1 MFKSKCIQHRY
12 LIAFFLFL
20 IAFYGYNIQRVYGF
34 IFFPDEFGYWSYAA
48 KALGYDW
55 SDIVSLGSYYSYGY
69 SLILFPILKI
79 CKGGVTAY
87 RAAVTVN
94 FVLLGVDA
102 LILNHMLG
110 KLAEKESKW
119 KDCIPFLTGIA
130 LFYPPVLFYAKTS
143 MVETVLMSMFLLIM
157 FFLYHYLENNRLS
170 TLALLL
176 VATVYIHFLHMR
188 AVGIAIAVL
197 LTIVV
202 YFIRNSK
209 KAKHVILTLL
219 IGTVLVLIGFG
230 MKTWLQTMMYGGAD
244 AETIHIND
252 YAGQFGKI
260 RYIFSKEGMTDFICG
275 LCGKVLYLGLAS
287 FGLVYFGIIKCLKEI
302 KAYFGDKQKK
312 EKTKLIYLFLVLSL
326 IGEVLINA
334 IYNIHPIRVDSVVY
348 GRYDEFVLPVFMVLG
363 VMELLDCK
371 RVWTKLLCIIPIHAI
386 MTCLTIYEIDRYQ
399 ITNIHGYVMV
409 GISYL
414 HYLFEYT
421 TKNFFWSAC
430 IFGTFLMFIIVAILK
445 IVGKKK
451 VPFLM
456 VGIILIEFVL
466 FARASQ
472 IYLDTSSFGAFRDS
486 IMAEKIEELLQREEN
501 RRIIYIQENDDSFI
515 SSIQFLLPD
524 EKIEI
529 VPAKENVQDYTADEM
544 DENDLL
550 LIGYESNYG
559 EKLEELY
566 QNSMLEG
573 RFRIYYN

>member
-20 IAFYGYNIQRVYGF
+20 FAFYGYNIQRVYGF

-55 SDIVSLGSYYSYGY
+55 SAIVSLGSYYSYGY

-79 CKGGVTAY
+79 FKSGVMAY
-87 RAAVTVN
+87 RVAITVN

-102 LILNHMLG
+102 LVLNRILG
-110 KLAEKESKW
+110 KLAGTNAKW
-119 KDCIPFLTGIA
+119 KDCIPFFTGIA

-170 TLALLL
+170 TLAVLLII
-176 VATVYIHFLHMR
+176 TVYIHFLHMR

-209 KAKHVILTLL
+209 KAKHVILALL

-230 MKTWLQTMMYGGAD
+230 MKTWLQTMMYGGAA

-252 YAGQFGKI
+252 YAGQLVKI
-260 RYIFSKEGMTDFICG
+260 RHIFSKEGMTDFICG
-275 LCGKVLYLGLAS
+275 LCGKILYLGLAS
-287 FGLVYFGIIKCLKEI
+287 FGLVYFGIIKCLREI
-302 KAYFGDKQKK
+302 KIYFRDKK
-312 EKTKLIYLFLVLSL
+312 ETTKLIYLFFLLSL
-326 IGEVLINA
+326 VGEILINA
-334 IYNIHPIRVDSVVY
+334 IYNIYPTRVDSVVY
-348 GRYDEFVLPVFMVLG
+348 GRYDEFVLPVFMALG
-363 VMELLDCK
+363 VMEVLDCK
-371 RVWTKLLCIIPIHAI
+371 RIWTKMLCIIPSHAL
-386 MTCLTIYEIDRYQ
+386 MTYLAIYEIEKYQ
-399 ITNIHGYVMV
+399 LTDIHGYFMV

-414 HYLFEYT
+414 HYLVEYT
-421 TKNFFWSAC
+421 TKNFFWSTYL
-430 IFGTFLMFIIVAILK
+430 FGTLLMFAVLVILRIVE
-445 IVGKKK
+445 KKK
-451 VPFLM
+451 MPFFM
-456 VGIILIEFVL
+456 VGIILIEFL
-466 FARASQ
+466 FFARASQ
-472 IYLDTSSFGAFRDS
+472 IYLDTSSLGAYRDS
-486 IMAEKIEELLQREEN
+486 IMAEKIEELMQREDD
-501 RRIIYIQENDDSFI
+501 RRIIYLRENDDCVI

-529 VPAKENVQDYTADEM
+529 VPAKENVEDYTTDEI
-544 DENDLL
+544 DANDIL
-550 LIGYESNYG
+550 LIGYESTYG
-559 EKLEELY
+559 EKLEGLY
-566 QNSMLEG
+566 RNSMLEG